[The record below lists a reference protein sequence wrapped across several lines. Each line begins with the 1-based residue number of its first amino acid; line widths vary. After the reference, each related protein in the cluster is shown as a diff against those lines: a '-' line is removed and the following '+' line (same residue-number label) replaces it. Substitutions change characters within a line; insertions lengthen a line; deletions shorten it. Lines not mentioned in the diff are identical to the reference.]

1 MSKYEDIINLPH
13 HVSEKRAPMSMIDR
27 GAQFSPFAALTG
39 YDAAIQ
45 ETARLTDRRIELS
58 DGQKEQLNEKL
69 QLILEN
75 LRGQPEVTV
84 TYFCPDGRKGG
95 GAYVT
100 AAGIVSK
107 IDGYRKLLIMKDG
120 TVISFEDIYE
130 IQFGNHLEEHPI
142 Y

>member
-84 TYFCPDGRKGG
+84 TYFRPDERKGG